1 MNTNRINSWLPSAN
15 IAGCEFPLA
24 NLPYAVFSC
33 GNEKHYIGVGIGDS
47 IVNLCALEEAGL
59 FDELDLCL
67 RDAVKQQA
75 LNQLMGLGH
84 SHWTAL
90 RLRLVEL
97 LSKNTYQNQV
107 EPCLIPQV
115 DVSFHLPC
123 QIGDYTDFYTSVHHA
138 TRVGSLFRPDNPLL
152 PNYKWIPIGYHGRS
166 SSIRISGEAFKRP
179 VGQLKAPDAE
189 CPELGLCKRLDYELE
204 LGIFIGKGSQLG
216 TPVSMVDA
224 EQHVFGVSMFNDW
237 SARDIQAWEYQPL
250 GPFLSKNF
258 FSSLSPWIVPMEA
271 LAPYRCDWTR
281 DSADPQP
288 LDYLDSKV
296 NRDKGAIDI
305 KLEVWIETAK
315 MRADNQPAERLSKSN
330 FKESYWT
337 IAQMV
342 THHTVNGCDLKPGD
356 LLGSGTQSGPNHEES
371 GSLLELTAGGKA
383 PITLSN
389 GEQRSFVEDGDRIIL
404 KGYCGDDQLKIGLG
418 QVDNL
423 VLSGSKPE

>member
-258 FSSLSPWIVPMEA
+258 FSSLSPWIVPMAA